1 MDSLKLNMVAVD
13 QIHPLLSD
21 LMQSLN
27 KVTSLPPD
35 YAGKAKIRDWLIALN
50 KLKASDEIKEEEV
63 RQLLF
68 DLEAAHTEFYRGLGG
83 GRA

>member
-1 MDSLKLNMVAVD
+1 MDSLKLNLVAVD

-27 KVTSLPPD
+27 KVSLMGNFE
-35 YAGKAKIRDWLIALN
+35 GKSKIKEWLIILN
-50 KLKASDEIKEEEV
+50 RMKATEELDETQV

-68 DLEAAHTEFYRGLGG
+68 DLENAHTSFYRCLSEN
-83 GRA
+83 

>member
-1 MDSLKLNMVAVD
+1 MDSLKLHMVAVD

-27 KVTSLPPD
+27 KVSLMG
-35 YAGKAKIRDWLIALN
+35 AFEGKTKIREWLITLN
-50 KLKASDEIKEEEV
+50 KMKATDELDDHQV

-68 DLEAAHTEFYRGLGG
+68 DLENAHTSFYRCLSEK
-83 GRA
+83 

>member
-27 KVTSLPPD
+27 RVPSLPAD
-35 YAGKAKIRDWLIALN
+35 FQGKAKIRDWYCFFVVAGFQWMN
-50 KLKASDEIKEEEV
+50 AWQEAN
-63 RQLLF
+63 QF
-68 DLEAAHTEFYRGLGG
+68 DDD
-83 GRA
+83 

>member
-1 MDSLKLNMVAVD
+1 MDSLKLNLVAVD

-27 KVTSLPPD
+27 KVPLMPD
-35 YAGKAKIRDWLIALN
+35 YEGKGKVREWLISLN
-50 KLKASDEIKEEEV
+50 QMKATDELNGDQV

-68 DLEAAHTEFYRGLGG
+68 DLESSYTGFHRCLSTK
-83 GRA
+83 

>member
-1 MDSLKLNMVAVD
+1 MDSLKLNLIAVD

-27 KVTSLPPD
+27 KVSLMGTFE
-35 YAGKAKIRDWLIALN
+35 GKSRIKEWLIILN
-50 KLKASDEIKEEEV
+50 KMKANDELGEDQV

-68 DLEAAHTEFYRGLGG
+68 DLENAHTSFYRCLSEK
-83 GRA
+83 

>member
-1 MDSLKLNMVAVD
+1 MDSLKLNLIAID

-27 KVTSLPPD
+27 KVTLMGNFD
-35 YAGKAKIRDWLIALN
+35 GKVKIREWLIALN
-50 KLKASDEIKEEEV
+50 KLKATDELSADQV

-68 DLEAAHTEFYRGLGG
+68 DLENAHTSFYRCLSEK
-83 GRA
+83 

>member
-1 MDSLKLNMVAVD
+1 MDSLKLNLVAID

-27 KVTSLPPD
+27 KVSLMGTFD
-35 YAGKAKIRDWLIALN
+35 GKAKIKDWLITLN
-50 KLKASDEIKEEEV
+50 KLKATDELDETQV

-68 DLEAAHTEFYRGLGG
+68 DLENAHTSFYRCLSEK
-83 GRA
+83 